1 MLQVWLRGEFNN
13 LNFVTTSRRYV
24 VWISIWLKALM
35 QDDVLE
41 NNFNILRMFIRIY
54 GASTAPAMLVS
65 MSNWL
70 QMVFLIYVFAYRISY
85 ALSKLVG

>member
-1 MLQVWLRGEFNN
+1 MSQVWLRGEFNN

-65 MSNWL
+65 MSNRL